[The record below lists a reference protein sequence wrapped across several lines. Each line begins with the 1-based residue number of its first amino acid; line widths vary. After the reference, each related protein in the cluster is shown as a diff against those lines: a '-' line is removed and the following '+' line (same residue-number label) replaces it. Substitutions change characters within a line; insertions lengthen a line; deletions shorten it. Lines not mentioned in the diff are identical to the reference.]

1 MRTTTP
7 RARPAARS
15 NSSAGPVAVVPGHV
29 ADPKRLAAHIA
40 AFAAMTAVPGA
51 ITRLAYTPTE
61 REAHA
66 RFSDHMRQCGL
77 AVYTDPAGNTIAER
91 PGSDPGLPA
100 IGTGSHLDSVPS
112 AGAFDGI
119 AGVTAAMEVARI
131 LGERDY
137 AHRHPFRF
145 VAFAAE
151 EGARFGQAC
160 IGSRLAAGLMNET
173 ALAARRD
180 RSGTTIADAMRSVG
194 LDPGEAVRKPWRS
207 EEWAAFIEL
216 HVEQGAVLETSE
228 TQIGIVDLIS
238 GSTRLQLTLSGRA
251 SHTGA
256 TPMAL
261 RSDALAA
268 AAEIVLI
275 AESLATDTQHRGT
288 RATVGQLE
296 VHPGS
301 ITTIPG
307 RALLSLDVRD
317 LDSDRQR
324 WTTIEIVRRAR
335 AVCDRRKVG
344 LSLTLLGDTSPVILP
359 IWLRLLAAKVCRDR
373 GISYR
378 VMTSGASHDSQVINS
393 VTAAATLFI
402 PSRHGL
408 SHVPEEWTSASDLVR
423 GTDTL
428 LAILLQAD
436 QELSRFLVQDERED
450 RSKAA
455 SNAK

>member
-1 MRTTTP
+1 MTTP
-7 RARPAARS
+7 GPPTRPAAPLDY
-15 NSSAGPVAVVPGHV
+15 SADVGPGVT
-29 ADPKRLAAHIA
+29 DPKRLSAHIS
-40 AFAAMTAVPGA
+40 AFAAMTTVPGT
-51 ITRLAYTPTE
+51 ITRLAYTSME

-66 RFSDHMRQCGL
+66 RFADHMLQCGL
-77 AVYTDPAGNTIAER
+77 SVVTDPAGNTIAER

-119 AGVTAAMEVARI
+119 VGVTAAMELARI

-160 IGSRLAAGLMNET
+160 IGSKLAAGLMDEA

-180 RSGTTIADAMRSVG
+180 RSGITLADAMRSVG
-194 LDPGEAVRKPWRS
+194 LDPGEAVRTPWRP

-216 HVEQGAVLETSE
+216 HIEQGAVLEATE

-238 GSTRLQLTLSGRA
+238 GSTRLQLTLTGRA

-275 AESLATDTQHRGT
+275 AESLATDSQHRGT

-301 ITTIPG
+301 VTTIPG
-307 RALLSLDVRD
+307 RTSLSLDVRD
-317 LDSDRQR
+317 VDSDRQR
-324 WTTIEIVRRAR
+324 WTAIEIARRAR

-359 IWLRLLAAKVCRDR
+359 VWLRLMAAKVCSKRDL
-373 GISYR
+373 SYR
-378 VMTSGASHDSQVINS
+378 VMASGASHDSQMINT
-393 VTAAATLFI
+393 VTPAATLFI

-408 SHVPEEWTSASDLVR
+408 SHVPEEWTSTADLAR
-423 GTDTL
+423 GADTL
-428 LAILLQAD
+428 LAVLLQAD
-436 QELSRFLVQDERED
+436 RELDQLSPGYKQDNLAE
-450 RSKAA
+450 AA
-455 SNAK
+455 GNAR

>member
-1 MRTTTP
+1 MRSPSP
-7 RARPAARS
+7 RARPATRLD
-15 NSSAGPVAVVPGHV
+15 SSTDLGPGV
-29 ADPKRLAAHIA
+29 ADPKRLSAHIT
-40 AFAAMTAVPGA
+40 AFAAMTAVPGT
-51 ITRLAYTPTE
+51 ITRLAYTSME

-66 RFSDHMRQCGL
+66 RFADHMRQCGL
-77 AVYTDPAGNTIAER
+77 RVHTDPAGNTIAER
-91 PGSDPGLPA
+91 PGSEPGLPA

-112 AGAFDGI
+112 AGAFDGV
-119 AGVTAAMEVARI
+119 AGVAAAMELARI

-160 IGSRLAAGLMNET
+160 IGSKLAAGLMDER

-180 RSGTTIADAMRSVG
+180 RSGLTLADAMRSVG
-194 LDPGEAVRKPWRS
+194 VDPSEAVRTPWRP

-216 HVEQGAVLETSE
+216 HIEQGAVLEATE

-275 AESLATDTQHRGT
+275 AESLATDTQHRGA

-301 ITTIPG
+301 VTTIPG
-307 RALLSLDVRD
+307 RTLLSLDVRD
-317 LDSDRQR
+317 VDSDRQR

-359 IWLRLLAAKVCRDR
+359 IWLRLMAAKVCSERDL
-373 GISYR
+373 SYR
-378 VMTSGASHDSQVINS
+378 VMASGASHDSQVINT
-393 VTAAATLFI
+393 VTPAATLFI

-408 SHVPEEWTSASDLVR
+408 SHVPEEWTSTSDLAR

-428 LAILLQAD
+428 LAVLLQAD
-436 QELSRFLVQDERED
+436 RELGRLPMRDEQDDPAE
-450 RSKAA
+450 AA
-455 SNAK
+455 GNAR